1 MSYKSVYCRFAVLL
15 SIFAGVPAFVSGM
28 PFLKIPDI
36 DGESLRAGYE
46 GAIDVVSISIGVE
59 RTASGGR
66 TGGSPEFEPLT
77 VTKYVDKASP
87 YLMLACARGEF
98 FDKIDLLVTKD
109 SGGDRLFEYMAITLE
124 DVRVI
129 AVDIEGTPGEGG
141 PTETVSL
148 TYGKITFK
156 YVEQAEDHSAGD
168 EHEITYDIAAG
179 V

>member
-1 MSYKSVYCRFAVLL
+1 
-15 SIFAGVPAFVSGM
+15 M

-46 GAIDVVSISIGVE
+46 SSIDVISISIGVE

-66 TGGSPEFEPLT
+66 TSGSPEFEPLT

-87 YLMLACARGEF
+87 YLMLACARGEV

-109 SGGDRLFEYMAITLE
+109 SGDRLFEYMAITLE

-129 AVDIEGTPGEGG
+129 AVGIEGTPGEGG

-156 YVEQAEDHSAGD
+156 YVEQADDHSAGD